1 MKPCKLLNKVPVSL
15 VLVLCLGACS
25 KKSEQIAQT
34 GAATTS
40 TPSQYVAMARGA
52 VDVDGGLIRITAER
66 DGVIKQVSAED
77 GDIVKAGQALAIM
90 DERQVQIAVSIA
102 QAELDQAD
110 AQAKV
115 LQAKLPGVQL
125 RAQRLLA
132 AAKEGATTAQAADD
146 AKSEATLLAAE
157 ITAARASTVV
167 TAKRLENAR
176 YEVGLRTL
184 RAPSAGRIVR
194 RNVHVG
200 DSVLAQSA
208 AKLFQLMPNRPLI
221 VRAELNEAFIDK
233 VHPDMQVE
241 VVPDGDDRKIYS
253 ARVLSI
259 GQVFGPSKHGDDPE
273 ARPDDRDVEC
283 VLLLKDKTLR
293 IGQHVLVRFKR

>member
-1 MKPCKLLNKVPVSL
+1 MTPRRSL
-15 VLVLCLGACS
+15 VRVVLLLALVLFLGACS
-25 KKSEQIAQT
+25 KSEQVAQAS
-34 GAATTS
+34 AATS
-40 TPSQYVAMARGA
+40 SKDSPYIAMARGA
-52 VDVDGGLIRITAER
+52 VDVEGGLIRITAER

-77 GDIVKAGQALAIM
+77 GDIVKAGQVLALM
-90 DERQVQIAVSIA
+90 DQRQVQIAVGIA
-102 QAELDQAD
+102 QAELDQAN

-115 LQAKLPGVQL
+115 LQAKLSNVQL
-125 RAQRLLA
+125 RAQRLIA
-132 AAKEGATTAQAADD
+132 AAKEGAATGQAADD
-146 AKSEATLLAAE
+146 AKGEATLLAAE
-157 ITAARASTVV
+157 ITASSVNAVV
-167 TAKRLENAR
+167 TAKRLDNAH
-176 YEVGLRTL
+176 YEAELRTL

-208 AKLFQLMPNRPLI
+208 NELFQLLPNRPLI

-253 ARVLSI
+253 ARVLRV
-259 GQVFGPSKHGDDPE
+259 GAVFGPSKHGDDPE

-283 VLLLKDKTLR
+283 VLLLKEKNLR